1 VPSEIITKKD
11 KSMKNKHTILLF
23 SMIVA
28 VDYGVHASASLART
42 GRRMAPVVYDAASR
56 GFVSMT
62 TPEIAA
68 LNGYGDFAKTASDRA
83 PEFSYTGGGA
93 LKADN
98 AMFTSLKGNKFAE
111 LAVAKDT
118 YEYDLARRGS
128 DDQKFNHDVAK
139 LEKAIEAAGNFQ
151 NSMEQFDYAAQ
162 NEKRRPKDVNKKLR
176 LEFDSNRM
184 KQYKNAQALED
195 MQKQKLEYDDAIL
208 SDYKGRYAGY
218 KYTNNDKIFSSNYD
232 KDLSAH
238 TTKNYG
244 MDKFAFNAALNL
256 AKDLSEEI
264 KADKEAIDRDQA
276 AVQADKNKFDS
287 FVRSPRFQKSG
298 FALPSGKTQESPVA
312 QIVDAE
318 YSYDENGNNIGVEK
332 GGYRNSKGEIQEID

>member
-1 VPSEIITKKD
+1 
-11 KSMKNKHTILLF
+11 MKNHILIIVSLF
-23 SMIVA
+23 NCLIFSAELEAMHSSSSSLQPA
-28 VDYGVHASASLART
+28 LASCTSEDYFISDGKLTEQAILQYRNNAIALIPVKYKNRSIKNSVLSISAE
-42 GRRMAPVVYDAASR
+42 
-56 GFVSMT
+56 
-62 TPEIAA
+62 EIAD
-68 LNGYGDFAKTASDRA
+68 LQNKDIKTLIENNRYLEVAQKIVLHNST
-83 PEFSYTGGGA
+83 EE
-93 LKADN
+93 N
-98 AMFTSLKGNKFAE
+98 
-111 LAVAKDT
+111 LA
-118 YEYDLARRGS
+118 
-128 DDQKFNHDVAK
+128 
-139 LEKAIEAAGNFQ
+139 
-151 NSMEQFDYAAQ
+151 
-162 NEKRRPKDVNKKLR
+162 DVNKKLR